1 MGIERS
7 RDLPASA
14 AVESPHSWSD
24 TASNIWS
31 SVTNFAH
38 DHPVVATG
46 IAVVGTAA
54 AVAALKGRAGALLD
68 ASAGGRAGIEATGAE
83 SLLANVKSVFAGS
96 ESTLARTE
104 SSLASG
110 LGDAEKIVAR
120 NAGVDLSPV
129 WVSGPEKIISPSG
142 LQIVTADLSSLGAGG
157 VVDAFPQ
164 IPKMVVSDP
173 LFRAGGL
180 VTNFEGNLPSLYEA
194 ASSNVVRLQVTRTEG
209 AATFAKTGS
218 GYFNPQGEIVTAHH
232 VISGGHEIN
241 VFGKPFEQPLRAIVK
256 SADPE
261 HDLAVLKLIDPPAS
275 ILKNIRPFSY
285 RPASELL
292 QPSEQVIG
300 FGYPNGVQTLTAM
313 PGNFSNWKNIQLGVN
328 PGMTGDAM
336 RTFMETAPGA
346 SGGAMVDA
354 NGRLFG
360 TIVQMNKGDHVGW
373 SVPYSAARGF

>member
-1 MGIERS
+1 MGIDRS

-14 AVESPHSWSD
+14 GGESPHSWSD
-24 TASNIWS
+24 TASHIWS
-31 SVTNFAH
+31 SATTFVH
-38 DHPVVATG
+38 DHPVVATS
-46 IAVVGTAA
+46 IAVVGTAGA
-54 AVAALKGRAGALLD
+54 LAALKGRAGVVLD
-68 ASAGGRAGIEATGAE
+68 ASAGGRVGLEAAGAE
-83 SLLANVKSVFAGS
+83 SLLANSKAVFAGS
-96 ESTLARTE
+96 DSMLARTE

-110 LGDAEKIVAR
+110 LGEKIVAR
-120 NAGVDLSPV
+120 NVGGELSPV
-129 WVSGPEKIISPSG
+129 WISGPEKIISPSG
-142 LQIVTADLSSLGAGG
+142 IQIITADLSSLGAGG

-209 AATFAKTGS
+209 AATYAKTGS

-241 VFGKPFEQPLRAIVK
+241 VFGKPFEQPLRAIVQ
-256 SADPE
+256 SVDPE

-275 ILKNIRPFSY
+275 ILKNIRPFNY

-300 FGYPNGVQTLTAM
+300 FGYPNGAHTLTAM

-328 PGMTGDAM
+328 PEMTGDAM